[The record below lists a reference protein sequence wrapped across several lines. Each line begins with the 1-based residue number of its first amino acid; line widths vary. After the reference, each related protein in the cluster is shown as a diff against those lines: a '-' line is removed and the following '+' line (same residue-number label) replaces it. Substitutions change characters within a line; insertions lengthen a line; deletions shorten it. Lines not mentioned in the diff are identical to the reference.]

1 MYVMCDV
8 EMPELRQDASNR
20 VPELQRKF
28 FKDILGCLCKES
40 MMGQEPVSI
49 IHYTMLRSKRQYG
62 HPKLRTTL

>member
-28 FKDILGCLCKES
+28 FEDIWGWLCKES
-40 MMGQEPVSI
+40 MIGREPVSI
-49 IHYTMLRSKRQYG
+49 IHYTMLGSSSNLAT
-62 HPKLRTTL
+62 PN